1 MTYLK
6 SNDLF
11 KLSAPESLF
20 QRIPRPI
27 VIADHLMTPDN
38 LGAMIRLADNIGA
51 SEMCF
56 LGKEDEHRMGRVRR
70 AAASSRDNIKW
81 YFCEETD
88 LRKIVPEGKT
98 IVAIETADNAT
109 CIYDTQLP
117 ENVAFIVGSESHGL
131 SNELLAQCD
140 MVVYIPVPGPTRSLN
155 VSHAAAVALFEW
167 QRQMLKKCGMM
178 KCEAFDVVNA
188 ECRMAQSD
196 AGLRP
201 HSAFNIQHS
210 AFSIQHSSLKKYKH
224 LFFDLDR
231 TLWDF
236 DAAAEVAF
244 ERIYDK
250 YDLKSLG
257 IPNAH
262 EFHEVY
268 HPLNEQLWVLYR
280 ADQIT
285 KDDLNRT
292 RFLKPLEHYGI
303 HDIELADHLSEDYVY
318 WSPRIVRLVPGTME
332 LLDYLKPKYHLHLI
346 TNGFQEVQHTKLSG
360 SGLEPYFETLTVSEE
375 VGVKKPNPEI
385 FYYALRKAH
394 ATAEESLVI
403 GDEMAVDIDGARAA
417 GIDQVFFN
425 PSGESVEGER
435 TYEVRNLL
443 EIKSII

>member
-1 MTYLK
+1 MSYLK

-11 KLSAPESLF
+11 DRIPTESLY
-20 QRIPRPI
+20 QSVPRPMLL
-27 VIADHLMTPDN
+27 ADHLMTPDN

-51 SEMCF
+51 TEMCF
-56 LGKEDEHRMGRVRR
+56 LGSKDEHHLSKVRR
-70 AAASSRDNIKW
+70 SAASSRDNIHW
-81 YFCEETD
+81 YFTEEKD
-88 LRKIVPEGKT
+88 LRKIVPEGKS

-109 CIYDTQLP
+109 CIYDTPLP
-117 ENVAFIVGSESHGL
+117 RDVAFIVGSERHGISEDFL
-131 SNELLAQCD
+131 KQCD

-167 QRQMLKKCGMM
+167 QRQQLHNSTTQRLNK
-178 KCEAFDVVNA
+178 NY
-188 ECRMAQSD
+188 R
-196 AGLRP
+196 
-201 HSAFNIQHS
+201 HI
-210 AFSIQHSSLKKYKH
+210 
-224 LFFDLDR
+224 FFDLDR

-250 YDLKSLG
+250 YHLKELG
-257 IPNAH
+257 IPSAH
-262 EFHEVY
+262 DFHMVY
-268 HPLNEQLWVLYR
+268 HPLNEKLWELYR
-280 ADQIT
+280 ANQIT

-303 HDIELADHLSEDYVY
+303 HNVELADHLSEDYVY

-385 FYYALRKAH
+385 F
-394 ATAEESLVI
+394 
-403 GDEMAVDIDGARAA
+403 
-417 GIDQVFFN
+417 
-425 PSGESVEGER
+425 
-435 TYEVRNLL
+435 
-443 EIKSII
+443 

>member
-1 MTYLK
+1 MSYLK

-11 KLSAPESLF
+11 EHIPTEEIY
-20 QRIPRPI
+20 QHIPRPI

-38 LGAMIRLADNIGA
+38 MGAMIRIADNIGA
-51 SEMCF
+51 TEMCF
-56 LGKEDEHRMGRVRR
+56 LGDETKHSLGKVRR
-70 AAASSRDNIKW
+70 AAASSRGNIRW
-81 YFCEETD
+81 YFTEETD
-88 LRKIVPEGKT
+88 LRKLVPKSKT

-109 CIYDTQLP
+109 CIYDTELP
-117 ENVAFIVGSESHGL
+117 EDAAFIVGSESHGL
-131 SNELLAQCD
+131 SEELLRQCD

-167 QRQMLKKCGMM
+167 QRQMLIGRRQKKEIRRQ
-178 KCEAFDVVNA
+178 KAY
-188 ECRMAQSD
+188 R
-196 AGLRP
+196 
-201 HSAFNIQHS
+201 
-210 AFSIQHSSLKKYKH
+210 H

-244 ERIYDK
+244 EKIYEQ
-250 YDLKSLG
+250 YHLKELG
-257 IPNAH
+257 IPSAH

-268 HPLNEQLWVLYR
+268 HPLNERLWELYR
-280 ADQIT
+280 EDKIT
-285 KDDLNRT
+285 KEDLNRT

-303 HDIELADHLSEDYVY
+303 HDVELADHLSEDYVY

-332 LLDYLKPKYHLHLI
+332 LLEYLRPKYHLHLI

-360 SGLEPYFETLTVSEE
+360 SGMEPYFETLTVSEE

-385 FYYALRKAH
+385 FRYALRKAG

-417 GIDQVFFN
+417 GIDQIFFN
-425 PSGESVEGER
+425 PSHQSVQGER
-435 TYEVRNLL
+435 TFEVYDLL
-443 EIKSII
+443 EIKGLF

>member
-11 KLSAPESLF
+11 GEITPETLYEKV
-20 QRIPRPI
+20 PRPI

-38 LGAMIRLADNIGA
+38 IGAMIRLADNIGA
-51 SEMCF
+51 TEVCF
-56 LGKEDEHRMGRVRR
+56 LGKEDEHRLGKVRR
-70 AAASSRDNIKW
+70 AAASSRDNIQW
-81 YFCEETD
+81 YFSEEND
-88 LRKIVPEGKT
+88 LHKIVPPRKQ

-117 ENVAFIVGSESHGL
+117 ENVAFVVGSERNGL
-131 SNELLAQCD
+131 SEDLLKQCD

-167 QRQMLKKCGMM
+167 QRQMKCRMQN
-178 KCEAFDVVNA
+178 D
-188 ECRMAQSD
+188 ECRMQKETRHSTF
-196 AGLRP
+196 RIP
-201 HSAFNIQHS
+201 HSA
-210 AFSIQHSSLKKYKH
+210 LKKYQH
-224 LFFDLDR
+224 IFFDLDR

-244 ERIYDK
+244 ERIFDK
-250 YDLKSLG
+250 YNLKDLG
-257 IPNAH
+257 IPSAH

-268 HPLNEQLWVLYR
+268 HPLNERLWELYR
-280 ADQIT
+280 ADKIT
-285 KDDLNRT
+285 KDYLNRT
-292 RFLKPLEHYGI
+292 RFVMPLEHYGI
-303 HDIELADHLSEDYVY
+303 HDNALADHLSEDYVY

-385 FYYALRKAH
+385 FHFALRKAQ
-394 ATAEESLVI
+394 ATAEESLMI

-417 GIDQVFFN
+417 GIDQLFFN
-425 PSGESVEGER
+425 PNREQVEGDR
-435 TYEVRNLL
+435 TYEVHELL
-443 EIKSII
+443 EIKELL

>member
-11 KLSAPESLF
+11 KQNAPESLF

-51 SEMCF
+51 SKMCF

-81 YFCEETD
+81 YFSEETD
-88 LRKIVPEGKT
+88 LRKIVPEGKA

-109 CIYDTQLP
+109 CIYDTPLP
-117 ENVAFIVGSESHGL
+117 ENVAFIVGSESHGIREDIL
-131 SNELLAQCD
+131 TQCD

-167 QRQMLKKCGMM
+167 QRQMLRRRETSRRETQDRLSNDPRHTVPCP
-178 KCEAFDVVNA
+178 ASN
-188 ECRMAQSD
+188 
-196 AGLRP
+196 
-201 HSAFNIQHS
+201 
-210 AFSIQHSSLKKYKH
+210 YKH
-224 LFFDLDR
+224 IFFDLDR

-244 ERIYDK
+244 ERIYEK
-250 YDLKSLG
+250 YHLKSLG
-257 IPNAH
+257 IPSAH

-285 KDDLNRT
+285 KDELNRT

-385 FYYALRKAH
+385 FLYALNKAH
-394 ATAEESLVI
+394 AKAEESLVI
-403 GDEMAVDIDGARAA
+403 GDEMAVDIDGAKAA
-417 GIDQVFFN
+417 GIDQIFFN
-425 PSGESVEGER
+425 PSGIEVEGER
-435 TYEVRNLL
+435 TFEVKSLV
-443 EIKSII
+443 EIMQLI

>member
-11 KLSAPESLF
+11 GKLVPEAIF
-20 QRIPRPI
+20 DRVPRPI
-27 VIADHLMTPDN
+27 VIADHLLTPDN
-38 LGAMIRLADNIGA
+38 MGAMIRLADNIGA
-51 SEMCF
+51 TEVCF
-56 LGKEDEHRMGRVRR
+56 LGNEDEHRLAKVRR
-70 AAASSRDNIKW
+70 AAASSRDNIRW
-81 YFCEETD
+81 YFSEESD
-88 LRKIVPEGKT
+88 LHKIVPEGKQ

-131 SNELLAQCD
+131 SEDLLSQCD

-167 QRQMLKKCGMM
+167 QRQMKCRIKNAELRML
-178 KCEAFDVVNA
+178 NA
-188 ECRMAQSD
+188 ECRDTQSN
-196 AGLRP
+196 
-201 HSAFNIQHS
+201 SAFNNQHL
-210 AFSIQHSSLKKYKH
+210 ALKKYRH
-224 LFFDLDR
+224 IFFDLDR

-244 ERIYDK
+244 ERIYEK
-250 YDLKSLG
+250 YNLRSLG
-257 IPNAH
+257 IPSAH

-280 ADQIT
+280 ADKIT
-285 KDDLNRT
+285 KDELNRT
-292 RFLKPLEHYGI
+292 RFMKPLEHYGI
-303 HDIELADHLSEDYVY
+303 HDLELADHLSEDYVY
-318 WSPRIVRLVPGTME
+318 WSPRIVRLVSGTME

-385 FYYALRKAH
+385 FLYALRKAH
-394 ATAEESLVI
+394 ATPEESLMI

-417 GIDQVFFN
+417 GVDTLLFN
-425 PSGESVEGER
+425 PNGEKVEGCR
-435 TYEVRNLL
+435 TYEVHDLL
-443 EIKSII
+443 EIKELL

>member
-11 KLSAPESLF
+11 KQNAPESLF

-81 YFCEETD
+81 YFSEETD
-88 LRKIVPEGKT
+88 LRKIVPEGKA

-109 CIYDTQLP
+109 CIYDTPLP
-117 ENVAFIVGSESHGL
+117 ENVAFIVGSESHGIREDIL
-131 SNELLAQCD
+131 TQCD

-167 QRQMLKKCGMM
+167 QRQMLRRRETSRRETQDRLSNDPRHTVPCP
-178 KCEAFDVVNA
+178 ASN
-188 ECRMAQSD
+188 
-196 AGLRP
+196 
-201 HSAFNIQHS
+201 
-210 AFSIQHSSLKKYKH
+210 YKH
-224 LFFDLDR
+224 IFFDLDR

-244 ERIYDK
+244 ERIYEK
-250 YDLKSLG
+250 YHLKSLG
-257 IPNAH
+257 IPSAH

-285 KDDLNRT
+285 KDELNRT

-346 TNGFQEVQHTKLSG
+346 TNDFQEVQHTKLGG

-385 FYYALRKAH
+385 FLYALNKAH
-394 ATAEESLVI
+394 AKAEESLVI

-417 GIDQVFFN
+417 GIDQIFFN
-425 PSGESVEGER
+425 PSGIEVEGER
-435 TYEVRNLL
+435 TFEVKSLV
-443 EIKSII
+443 EIMQLI

>member
-1 MTYLK
+1 MSYLK

-11 KLSAPESLF
+11 EKLNPESLY
-20 QRIPRPI
+20 RRVPRPI
-27 VIADHLMTPDN
+27 LIADHLMTPDN

-51 SEMCF
+51 TEVCF
-56 LGKEDEHRMGRVRR
+56 LGKEEEHRLGKVRR
-70 AAASSRDNIKW
+70 AAASSRDNIRW
-81 YFCEETD
+81 YFSEESE
-88 LRKIVPEGKT
+88 LRKIVPAGKQ

-117 ENVAFIVGSESHGL
+117 ENVAFVVGSESYGL
-131 SNELLAQCD
+131 SEELLAQCD
-140 MVVYIPVPGPTRSLN
+140 QVVYIPVPGPTRSLN

-167 QRQMLKKCGMM
+167 QRQMREKVEPK
-178 KCEAFDVVNA
+178 
-188 ECRMAQSD
+188 R
-196 AGLRP
+196 
-201 HSAFNIQHS
+201 
-210 AFSIQHSSLKKYKH
+210 YKH
-224 LFFDLDR
+224 VFFDLDR

-250 YDLKSLG
+250 YGLKSLG
-257 IPNAH
+257 IPSAH

-280 ADQIT
+280 SDQIT
-285 KDDLNRT
+285 KDELNRI

-303 HDIELADHLSEDYVY
+303 HDVELADHLSEDYVY

-385 FYYALRKAH
+385 FRYALKKAG
-394 ATAEESLVI
+394 ANAEESLVI

-417 GIDQVFFN
+417 GIDQILFN
-425 PSGESVEGER
+425 PSGEVVEGER
-435 TYEVRNLL
+435 TFEVKSLL
-443 EIKSII
+443 EILEIL